1 MHSLII
7 ACDDS
12 DKTNHVTKNEMKS
25 KPISAYLRFLHLAKV
40 IKEVPLLPNLEPIE
54 EKILEIVAD
63 AHVMKARLSVKD
75 LMNKSELGSPAMLH
89 GRLQSMRD
97 KGWIA
102 LAPTEDARRKQ
113 LELTPASLQYFEKLS
128 KLMNKAVKASE
139 K

>member
-1 MHSLII
+1 
-7 ACDDS
+7 
-12 DKTNHVTKNEMKS
+12 MKS
-25 KPISAYLRFLHLAKV
+25 KTVSAYLRFLHLAKA
-40 IKEVPLLPNLEPIE
+40 IKAIPLLPGLEPIE

-63 AHVMKARLSVKD
+63 AHILKARLSVKD

-89 GRLQSMRD
+89 GRLQSLRE
-97 KGWIA
+97 KGWID

-128 KLMNKAVKASE
+128 KLMSKAVKASE

>member
-1 MHSLII
+1 M
-7 ACDDS
+7 
-12 DKTNHVTKNEMKS
+12 KTKS
-25 KPISAYLRFLHLAKV
+25 TSAYLRFLHLAQA
-40 IKEVPLLPNLEPIE
+40 IKEVPLLPGLEPIE

-63 AHVMKARLSVKD
+63 AHLMKARLSVKD

-89 GRLQSMRD
+89 GRLQSMRE

-113 LELTPASLQYFEKLS
+113 LKLTPASLQHFEKLS
-128 KLMNKAVKASE
+128 KLMSKAVKASD